1 MVGKLSSFITFHR
14 VRDLH
19 PGCGPGRGAQQG
31 LQASGRGLARREAAL
46 SRPEWAPPV
55 LPPAASSP
63 YLTPPGAPAT
73 PQPQAHTL
81 QSRPR
86 RSPGT
91 QGWWGS
97 TEPSHPSLASS
108 SKRALGNES
117 RASQDHE
124 RDTARRKPRAVPDRK
139 RPARLL
145 PTSHQA
151 SVSGLGPPEPGLPG
165 HGAGLQQKPQWCR
178 RARG

>member
-1 MVGKLSSFITFHR
+1 MGKLSLFITFHR

-19 PGCGPGRGAQQG
+19 PGCGPGRGAQRG
-31 LQASGRGLARREAAL
+31 LRASRRGLAWWEAAL

-63 YLTPPGAPAT
+63 HLTPPGALAA
-73 PQPQAHTL
+73 PQPQAHAL

-86 RSPGT
+86 RAPAHEAGGAAGSPLTPAGLIIQEGPREQVT
-91 QGWWGS
+91 GLPG
-97 TEPSHPSLASS
+97 P
-108 SKRALGNES
+108 RA
-117 RASQDHE
+117 DM
-124 RDTARRKPRAVPDRK
+124 ARRKPRAVPGRE

-165 HGAGLQQKPQWCR
+165 HRAGSQQKPQWCR